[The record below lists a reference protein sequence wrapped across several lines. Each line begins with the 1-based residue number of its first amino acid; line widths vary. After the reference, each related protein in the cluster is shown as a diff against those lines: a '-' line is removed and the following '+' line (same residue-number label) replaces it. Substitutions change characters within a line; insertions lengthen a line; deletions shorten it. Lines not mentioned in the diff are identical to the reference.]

1 MYTVGLVPS
10 PGVAHEHVTKIIPK
24 IKQLLTQRINDDSQ
38 WNFEV
43 KEDLI
48 IGSAED
54 VHESVDKAEQIKNEK
69 HWDFAICV
77 TDLPSISGKR
87 LSLVISIMKSK
98 LQCYHYLPW
107 VRLI

>member
-54 VHESVDKAEQIKNEK
+54 VHESVDKAEQIKMKN
-69 HWDFAICV
+69 IG
-77 TDLPSISGKR
+77 ISQYV
-87 LSLVISIMKSK
+87 SQTFLVFLAKG
-98 LQCYHYLPW
+98 C
-107 VRLI
+107 R

>member
-43 KEDLI
+43 KEI
-48 IGSAED
+48 
-54 VHESVDKAEQIKNEK
+54 
-69 HWDFAICV
+69 
-77 TDLPSISGKR
+77 
-87 LSLVISIMKSK
+87 
-98 LQCYHYLPW
+98 
-107 VRLI
+107 